1 MVWWILRILA
11 HFFLLILKQSFLWLI
26 FLRLTVKI
34 CQFSL
39 LVEIFLLFHILQ
51 LSLLRP
57 SYNCRL
63 CLNAGVS
70 FI

>member
-39 LVEIFLLFHILQ
+39 FLLFHILQ

-70 FI
+70 LI

>member
-39 LVEIFLLFHILQ
+39 LVEIFLAVSHLTVKLIETLLQ
-51 LSLLRP
+51 M
-57 SYNCRL
+57 
-63 CLNAGVS
+63 
-70 FI
+70 

>member
-39 LVEIFLLFHILQ
+39 LVEIFLAVSHLTVKLIETLLQ
-51 LSLLRP
+51 L
-57 SYNCRL
+57 
-63 CLNAGVS
+63 
-70 FI
+70 

>member
-39 LVEIFLLFHILQ
+39 LVEIFL
-51 LSLLRP
+51 
-57 SYNCRL
+57 
-63 CLNAGVS
+63 AVS
-70 FI
+70 HLTV

>member
-39 LVEIFLLFHILQ
+39 LVEIFLAVSHLTVKLIET
-51 LSLLRP
+51 LL
-57 SYNCRL
+57 
-63 CLNAGVS
+63 
-70 FI
+70 

>member
-11 HFFLLILKQSFLWLI
+11 HFFPLILKQSFLWLI

-39 LVEIFLLFHILQ
+39 PVEIFLAVSHLTVKLIETLLQ
-51 LSLLRP
+51 L
-57 SYNCRL
+57 
-63 CLNAGVS
+63 
-70 FI
+70 

>member
-26 FLRLTVKI
+26 FLQLTVKI

-39 LVEIFLLFHILQ
+39 LMEIFLAVSHLTVKLIETLLQ
-51 LSLLRP
+51 L
-57 SYNCRL
+57 
-63 CLNAGVS
+63 
-70 FI
+70 